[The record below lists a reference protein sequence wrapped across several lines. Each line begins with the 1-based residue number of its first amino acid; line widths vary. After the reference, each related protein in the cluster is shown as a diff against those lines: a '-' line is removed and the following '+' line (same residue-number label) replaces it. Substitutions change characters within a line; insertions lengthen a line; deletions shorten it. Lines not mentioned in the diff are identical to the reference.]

1 MKNSYINKKQQ
12 GMTIIEIMIALA
24 IGAFLIAGVMQVYL
38 GSRQSFR
45 MLDSLSR
52 MQENGRF
59 AMEFISRDIRLAGFR
74 ECWTGSIPTPING
87 TNNDGLNNSDSITIQ
102 MSTSAC
108 PVVVLPITYTIANGE
123 GGLPALFQNNG
134 ATNPELI
141 EGIQD
146 MQFLYGADTNG
157 DNTPDYYVPAG
168 TAGLLMNQVISIRV
182 GLLLVSINDNIAAQ
196 PIPYTF
202 NGVTTTPADRRLR
215 RVFSTTVAIRNL
227 LP

>member
-12 GMTIIEIMIALA
+12 GMTLIEIMIALA
-24 IGAFLIAGVMQVYL
+24 IGTFLMAGVMQIYL

-59 AMEFISRDIRLAGFR
+59 AMEFIDRDIRLAGFR
-74 ECWTGSIPTPING
+74 ECWTGNIATPING
-87 TNNDGLNNSDSITIQ
+87 TDNDGLNNSDSIAIQ
-102 MSTSAC
+102 MSMTAC
-108 PVVVLPITYTIANGE
+108 PVVVLPITYTIANGA
-123 GGLPALFQNNG
+123 GNQPSLFQNNNG
-134 ATNPELI
+134 TNRELI
-141 EGIQD
+141 EGVQD
-146 MQFLYGADTNG
+146 MQILYGEDSNG

-168 TAGLLMNQVISIRV
+168 TVGLSMNQVVSVRV
-182 GLLLVSINDNIAAQ
+182 SLLLVTVNDNIAAQ

-202 NGVTTTPADRRLR
+202 NGVPTIPTDRRLR
-215 RVFSTTVAIRNL
+215 RVFSSTVAIRNR